1 MEFKDLVGKIL
12 VAIEGA
18 EESSEEIIFTDSD
31 GVKYIMF
38 HSQDC
43 CEDVQVDSIVGNIS
57 DLLNTPITL
66 AEEKTDSEN
75 GKIDD
80 FDESF
85 TWTFYTLA
93 TVKGYVDIRWYG
105 SSNGYYS
112 EDVTF
117 KEIERS
123 KE

>member
-105 SSNGYYS
+105 ASNGYYS
-112 EDVTF
+112 EDVEF
-117 KEIERS
+117 KVIAQ
-123 KE
+123 